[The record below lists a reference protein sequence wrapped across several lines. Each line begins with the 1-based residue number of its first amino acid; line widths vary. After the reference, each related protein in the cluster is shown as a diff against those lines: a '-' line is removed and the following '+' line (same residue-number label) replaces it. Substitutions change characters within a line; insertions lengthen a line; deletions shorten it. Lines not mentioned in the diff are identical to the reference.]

1 MVRVLSLRTLV
12 LGTLVLGACTL
23 DRTGQSASE
32 AYKRELALQGARV
45 GNLEKWHEQLEARIS
60 QLEDLNR
67 ARGQEEI
74 LRMETLDEVRG
85 ETAKLRGE
93 LEVIR
98 HELDDVNT
106 ESTSQAEDAAFRMAW
121 LETRAEAL
129 EKAMGLKPPAPP
141 PKGGATADAGAA
153 GGTGGSTPPAGGT
166 PAPEASPDTTETDP
180 AALIKLAEGHLAA
193 GRAKAAEAVLDRFL
207 SLYPKHERAPEAMYR
222 RAEAAFNA
230 KAYSQA
236 VLRFQEVIDQHK
248 KSPWASWSML
258 RQGECF
264 DAQGQ
269 KENARLF
276 YEDVIRLYPKSKA
289 AEDAKKKLKK

>member
-1 MVRVLSLRTLV
+1 MVRVLSLC
-12 LGTLVLGACTL
+12 TLVLGACTL

-32 AYKRELALQGARV
+32 AYKREIALQGARV
-45 GNLEKWHEQLEARIS
+45 GNLETWHEQLEARIS

-106 ESTSQAEDAAFRMAW
+106 ESTSQSEDAAFRMAW
-121 LETRAEAL
+121 LESRAEAL
-129 EKAMGLKPPAPP
+129 EKAMGIKPPAPP
-141 PKGGATADAGAA
+141 AKGAAGAEA
-153 GGTGGSTPPAGGT
+153 GGTGGATAGAAST
-166 PAPEASPDTTETDP
+166 PAPEPAPDTTETDP
-180 AALIKLAEGHLAA
+180 ASLIKLAEGHLAA

-230 KAYSQA
+230 KSYAQA

-248 KSPWASWSML
+248 KSPWASWAML

-276 YEDVIRLYPKSKA
+276 YEDVVRLYPKTKA
-289 AEDAKKKLKK
+289 ADDAKKKLKK